1 MQRAEGR
8 ESEAQVLWFNFHFLQ
23 PSGLIGTQMHIA
35 AAAAAAAGEQSRGW
49 RKPSLCP
56 SWL

>member
-35 AAAAAAAGEQSRGW
+35 AAAAAGEQSRGW